1 MFYHLSTPKREK
13 EFDQMTNTRYIIES
27 ENKKRAWKVSF
38 KSRLT
43 TSRPPSYFSTSNKFI
58 SNSNDHSR
66 PLSLRQPP
74 SPSPPPL
81 TTILLLPPILLFIIG
96 TMFNVLTKS
105 VCGHRWPNNFLS
117 SGKECIAVRSQGRF
131 PSAFRSKYARHVP
144 AR

>member
-58 SNSNDHSR
+58 SNSNDHPR

-74 SPSPPPL
+74 SP
-81 TTILLLPPILLFIIG
+81 LPIDHHSSSSSYSSFHHRHDVQRPNEIG
-96 TMFNVLTKS
+96 MRAS
-105 VCGHRWPNNFLS
+105 VA
-117 SGKECIAVRSQGRF
+117 E
-131 PSAFRSKYARHVP
+131 
-144 AR
+144 